1 VFGVVF
7 GLTYGLVF
15 GLMVGLMTG
24 VAAERFYLATIVFR
38 FMKAMPH
45 RPAAFLDWARQSGLL
60 RVNGTAYQ
68 FRHETY
74 RQWIQQPHSSEPGP
88 SPSTGSNERTEQPVS

>member
-1 VFGVVF
+1 
-7 GLTYGLVF
+7 
-15 GLMVGLMTG
+15 M
-24 VAAERFYLATIVFR
+24 RN
-38 FMKAMPH
+38 H

-74 RQWIQQPHSSEPGP
+74 QQWIQQPHSSEPGP
-88 SPSTGSNERTEQPVS
+88 SPSTGSNDRTEQPVS